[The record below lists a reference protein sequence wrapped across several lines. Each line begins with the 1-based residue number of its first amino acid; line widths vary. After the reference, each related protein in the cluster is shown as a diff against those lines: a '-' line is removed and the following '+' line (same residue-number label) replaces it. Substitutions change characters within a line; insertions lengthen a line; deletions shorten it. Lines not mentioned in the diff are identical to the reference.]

1 MLFYNLGILLGIFMM
16 LFKFKFCKLFFEE
29 DWIVL
34 VFLEVLVYL
43 YFLLENIY
51 LISYII
57 IVFI

>member
-16 LFKFKFCKLFFEE
+16 LFKFKFCILFFEE